1 MSTSAWYFADDILV
15 LQIRVQPRASRDE
28 VTGVDAGHIK
38 LRVSAPPVDDA
49 ANERLKD
56 FLAKEFGVSRG
67 RVRIVSGHTRREK
80 RVAVEAPKRTP
91 DWLQAGG
98 LARPAGAE
106 T

>member
-1 MSTSAWYFADDILV
+1 MSTSAWYFEEDTLV

-28 VTGVDAGHIK
+28 VTGVDAGRIK
-38 LRVSAPPVDDA
+38 VRVSAPPVDDA
-49 ANERLKD
+49 ANDRLKV

-67 RVRIVSGHTRREK
+67 RIRIVAGHTGREK

-91 DWLQAGG
+91 EWLQAGG
-98 LARPAGAE
+98 LARPASVK